1 MYIVD
6 SLTQSTG
13 KPTEMN
19 TLRQSIQSEFLQFD
33 QAFSAALSSDNHLID
48 NILDY
53 IHTKRG
59 KQLRPVLVLL
69 SAAICKGVTDKTIN
83 TAVSLELLHTASLIH
98 DDVVD
103 NSPMRRGV
111 KSIHEQWNN
120 KIAILVGDFLLA
132 KVISLLTEIRNT
144 SILSIV
150 SEVGAALSSG
160 ELIQMHN
167 GESMWITEEQY
178 LRVIQHKTAHL
189 FAACCEAGAVSS
201 GATAKQSHALKNFGM
216 YLGLCFQLK
225 DDVFD
230 YSDVEDLGKPTM
242 NDLRDGKA
250 TLPIIISLQR
260 ASKEEATYIK
270 KLAEDLTNQSPHI
283 NLFEAEQEIRSFVLR
298 YDGIRYAYQIMEK
311 YRKKALDALA
321 SFPDNKYKESLATL
335 LDYAIQRMH

>member
-1 MYIVD
+1 
-6 SLTQSTG
+6 
-13 KPTEMN
+13 MN

-103 NSPMRRGV
+103 NSPLRRGV

-160 ELIQMHN
+160 ELIQMHD

>member
-1 MYIVD
+1 
-6 SLTQSTG
+6 
-13 KPTEMN
+13 MN

-103 NSPMRRGV
+103 NSPMRRSV

-160 ELIQMHN
+160 ELIQMHD

>member
-160 ELIQMHN
+160 ELIQMHD

-283 NLFEAEQEIRSFVLR
+283 NIFEAEQEIRSFVLR
-298 YDGIRYAYQIMEK
+298 YDGIRYAYQVMEK

>member
-1 MYIVD
+1 
-6 SLTQSTG
+6 
-13 KPTEMN
+13 MN

-33 QAFSAALSSDNHLID
+33 QAFSTALSSDNHLID

-160 ELIQMHN
+160 ELIQMHD

-260 ASKEEATYIK
+260 ASKEEAIYIK

>member
-19 TLRQSIQSEFLQFD
+19 TLRQSIQSEFLQFN

-160 ELIQMHN
+160 ELIQMHD

>member
-1 MYIVD
+1 
-6 SLTQSTG
+6 
-13 KPTEMN
+13 MN

-160 ELIQMHN
+160 ELIQMHD

-260 ASKEEATYIK
+260 ASREEATYIK

>member
-1 MYIVD
+1 
-6 SLTQSTG
+6 
-13 KPTEMN
+13 MN

-160 ELIQMHN
+160 ELIQMHD

-283 NLFEAEQEIRSFVLR
+283 NIFEAEQEIRSFVLR